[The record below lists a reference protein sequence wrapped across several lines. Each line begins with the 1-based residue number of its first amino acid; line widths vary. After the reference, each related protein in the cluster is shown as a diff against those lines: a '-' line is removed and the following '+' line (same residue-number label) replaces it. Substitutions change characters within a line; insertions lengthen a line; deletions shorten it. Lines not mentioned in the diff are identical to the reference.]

1 MKEQPPVCCPY
12 CTCKDISKIKDSGLI
27 EIGPPE
33 MDEEE
38 EYPLDTW
45 ICSECQRRFVILD
58 YGEDE

>member
-1 MKEQPPVCCPY
+1 MKEQSPVCCPY
-12 CTCKDISKIKDSGLI
+12 CTCKGISKVKDSGLM

-38 EYPLDTW
+38 YPMDTW
-45 ICSECQRRFVILD
+45 ICSECERRFAILD